1 MLAYLLENNMLDES
15 QRLLAFYILC
25 EMYHHENVQTTPL
38 MPVII
43 RTLQQYQERK
53 ECSRAEAKLLQ
64 EFLVSVPKV
73 AKLTIEEFLKREEEA
88 EELKIPDIRNY
99 LKKHE
104 QHMPG
109 VVGFEKSALSAVII
123 DNEGRRGDGPDN
135 EFPPE
140 GIDPAEISAEEL
152 EAQPFK
158 APFVRPLPVAEFN
171 PGEDEEDAF
180 WLIPGMLPEPYWDY
194 NLGEEPSKVR
204 TLLKK
209 ALKTTLEQ
217 DEEQLVMQALNK
229 DRELVFHSYIL
240 PKDLPELV
248 LYNPHVAFE
257 FLLKLTH
264 CQYIEEYYMQLVNM
278 KMNLHSL
285 EVFNKLTNIV
295 ELPKEYL

>member
-109 VVGFEKSALSAVII
+109 VVGFDKSALSAVII

-152 EAQPFK
+152 EGQKIRNHHNGIFSK
-158 APFVRPLPVAEFN
+158 QYCIHHNHTKGRMQQFD
-171 PGEDEEDAF
+171 GEMSVTNNFMQQKQHRNERCNGDNTDQESCTKF
-180 WLIPGMLPEPYWDY
+180 SHGCQIKT
-194 NLGEEPSKVR
+194 GEITDNSNCLCIR
-204 TLLKK
+204 
-209 ALKTTLEQ
+209 
-217 DEEQLVMQALNK
+217 
-229 DRELVFHSYIL
+229 
-240 PKDLPELV
+240 
-248 LYNPHVAFE
+248 
-257 FLLKLTH
+257 
-264 CQYIEEYYMQLVNM
+264 C
-278 KMNLHSL
+278 
-285 EVFNKLTNIV
+285 
-295 ELPKEYL
+295 